1 MPTLSRAQQAARQ
14 RIEEVAA
21 GGHAPEELGRRLLE
35 AIAIAV
41 PSDGQR
47 LWTVDPSSLLLN
59 RLVAATPGDGPF
71 RLRWLRGIYL
81 SPDIRVPYFA
91 PHELMRCGATAVAY
105 QDRQEDSIGLPPS
118 LRDLVAP
125 DLHYRQYHAGQTPA
139 GGSTRL
145 CLRSGGRWIGLLDV
159 VSRDPRHPLAPTD
172 FAFLRLV
179 GPAIARALDAS
190 IARESALAA
199 ATVPTTSLPPE
210 ASGVL
215 VITPEHRVGFASPA
229 AERWLQ
235 RLGDARRDEHAPLP
249 TAVWTA
255 LAGLRNGHDPPRAV
269 STVVAPSVSGPI
281 RVEASPAGEDGT
293 VAIVLAAAR
302 PSGPPAIPAS
312 WPLTARERQIV
323 ELLLGGSSNR
333 RLAAVLHV
341 SENTVETH
349 LAHIYEKLDS
359 HGRTELIGRLFRDA
373 YLPALASED
382 DTLSP

>member
-1 MPTLSRAQQAARQ
+1 MPTLSLAQQAARQ
-14 RIEEVAA
+14 RIDEVAA

-59 RLVAATPGDGPF
+59 RLVAATAGDGPF
-71 RLRWLRGIYL
+71 RLRWLRRIYL
-81 SPDIRVPYFA
+81 SPDVRVPYFA
-91 PHELMRCGATAVAY
+91 PHELMRYGATAIAY
-105 QDRQEDSIGLPPS
+105 RDRQEDSLGLPPA
-118 LRDLVAP
+118 LRDPVAP
-125 DLHYRQYHAGQTPA
+125 DLHFRQYHDGLIPA

-145 CLRSGGRWIGLLDV
+145 CLRAGGRWIGLLDV
-159 VSRDPRHPLAPTD
+159 VSRDPRHPLAPTA

-179 GPAIARALDAS
+179 GPSIARALDAS
-190 IARESALAA
+190 LARESALAA
-199 ATVPTTSLPPE
+199 ATVSTTSLLPE

-215 VITPEHRVGFASPA
+215 VITPEHRVSFASPA
-229 AERWLQ
+229 TEIWLQ
-235 RLGDARRDEHAPLP
+235 RLGNARRDEHAPLP

-255 LAGLRNGHDPPRAV
+255 IAGLRSGHDPPRAV
-269 STVVAPSVSGPI
+269 STVVAPSASGPI

-293 VAIVLAAAR
+293 VAIVLAAFR

-323 ELLLGGSSNR
+323 ELLLGGSINR

-349 LAHIYEKLDS
+349 LAHIYEKLGS

-373 YLPALASED
+373 YLPSFESED
-382 DTLSP
+382 EPPSP